1 MTSPVKKIVSLEF
14 LRKKKHGSNKR
25 INKPTSSSAFPF
37 VDRVVK
43 VDSPLK
49 SRNLINESE
58 PKVGLG
64 GIDIPENCTFS
75 NIIIQARPAV
85 PQFLSNPTSTPS
97 HLSSFT
103 LIALMF
109 GLSMYILD
117 PDMIIPRLAASSH
130 DEIDLLADSRDRGLR
145 QISYPNIMELPFAN
159 ICAFPFHNIQQIVIP
174 KIPQTIVIP
183 GNLYNLASLFPNT
196 ELVDLPNNC
205 LLEFPKKN
213 DNIHQQYIPREVVS
227 LELERDVV
235 SLSQARDVVSLQRD
249 INQNESVQTVLKE
262 RATFQ
267 PSLTTVLVMA
277 TTVALV
283 ITLML
288 ISDCCT
294 ENTPDIDGLYPT

>member
-25 INKPTSSSAFPF
+25 INKPTSSSAFPI

-49 SRNLINESE
+49 SRNLIHESE

-85 PQFLSNPTSTPS
+85 PQFLSNPTTAPS

-103 LIALMF
+103 LIGLMF

-130 DEIDLLADSRDRGLR
+130 DEIDLLVDSRERGLR
-145 QISYPNIMELPFAN
+145 QISYPKIMEFPFAN
-159 ICAFPFHNIQQIVIP
+159 IRSFPFHNIQQIVIP

-183 GNLYNLASLFPNT
+183 GNLYNLASLFPNS
-196 ELVDLPNNC
+196 ELDLPNNC
-205 LLEFPKKN
+205 LLEYPKKN

-227 LELERDVV
+227 LEPEREVV

-267 PSLTTVLVMA
+267 PSLTTVLLMA

-283 ITLML
+283 ITVML

-294 ENTPDIDGLYPT
+294 ENTPDIDGLFPT